1 MTANKKKEEAYKEHL
16 GCLWELFQHI
26 RTDLSPSE
34 FKTLGR
40 CVGTNLYDLTNKH
53 TILTGYESQASLD
66 CRKADPK
73 YKPTKEHFIPCQFA
87 GEFILHHIQVYGDIN
102 LKYFTLYA
110 NIFRQLH
117 LVTKEENQSLRYYQK
132 SSRFVVPEIGYEERG
147 IVLVETTDNIK
158 VTHLRDTAPIRVL
171 KRVYGDRYKEV
182 HKYML
187 TR

>member
-1 MTANKKKEEAYKEHL
+1 MKVDKKEESYNEHL
-16 GCLWELFQHI
+16 ECLWELYKHI
-26 RTDLSPSE
+26 RTNLNPNQ
-34 FKTLGR
+34 FRITGR
-40 CVGTNLYDLTNKH
+40 CVGSAIYDLTNKH
-53 TILTGYESQASLD
+53 TRLTGYESQASLD
-66 CRKADPK
+66 RRKTNPK
-73 YKPTKEHFIPCQFA
+73 YTPTKEHFIPCQFA
-87 GEFILHHIQVYGDIN
+87 GEFILHHIQEYGDIN
-102 LKYFTLYA
+102 FKYFKLYA
-110 NIFRQLH
+110 DIFRQLH

-147 IVLVETTDNIK
+147 IVLVETTDNVK